1 MTISTNGTCW
11 YPDGS
16 TIAADTPCN
25 DTAAAAGEATPCC
38 NGASLCIANGLC
50 LDSGITTRGSCTDS
64 EWGDGCTQYCREEL
78 PAEGAPLRLCNLSLT
93 GSTFACGFPLSNC
106 DEGVNTFTVTSY
118 TLSVARAT
126 QLASWASSYG
136 AEVVAT
142 TSGVSGSSAL
152 PLATGSATGCAAD
165 AGSADRYSDGD
176 MAGVGVGVGVP
187 LLLAALAALWLW
199 RREVGRSRKMGDVS
213 AGQYGGAQQMAPQQL
228 QQQQYPHGH
237 FQQQVPYHEIGTDG
251 ERSELPPK

>member
-1 MTISTNGTCW
+1 MAP
-11 YPDGS
+11 PDSPCVLLWSAGQPPK
-16 TIAADTPCN
+16 DTPWCL
-25 DTAAAAGEATPCC
+25 EPPRRLQTPHAPHPSTSALT
-38 NGASLCIANGLC
+38 NSH
-50 LDSGITTRGSCTDS
+50 RV
-64 EWGDGCTQYCREEL
+64 EL

-118 TLSVARAT
+118 TLSMARAT
-126 QLASWASSYG
+126 QLTSWASSYG

-152 PLATGSATGCAAD
+152 PLATSSATGCAAD
-165 AGSADRYSDGD
+165 AGYSDGE

-213 AGQYGGAQQMAPQQL
+213 AGQYGGAQQMAPRQL

-237 FQQQVPYHEIGTDG
+237 FQQQVPYHEVGTDG
-251 ERSELPPK
+251 ERAELPPK